1 MDLLIRL
8 YDLPDFSKRLDKV
21 KRQAVNIRRAR
32 THEKV
37 QLVEWVLNLFGPGW
51 AGECE
56 MAFGRQPISCL
67 IATQKGEIIG
77 FACHECTCRDFF
89 GPIGV
94 KEDSRNY
101 GVGAALLAQSLMAM
115 TAMGYAYAI
124 VGDGG
129 DQQEF
134 YRRVVEIQPIAGSTP
149 GIYAD
154 PLTAKG

>member
-8 YDLPDFSKRLDKV
+8 FDLPDFSGQLDKIE
-21 KRQAVNIRRAR
+21 RRGIRIRRAR
-32 THEKV
+32 ADEKV

-56 MAFGRQPISCL
+56 VAFGRQPISCL

-77 FACHECTCRDFF
+77 FACHECSCRDFF

-94 KEDSRNY
+94 REDNRKK
-101 GVGAALLAQSLMAM
+101 GIGAALLAESLMAM
-115 TAMGYAYAI
+115 AAMGYAYAI

-129 DQQEF
+129 DHKEF
-134 YRRVVEIQPIAGSTP
+134 YRRVVEVQPISGSTP

-154 PLTAKG
+154 PLN